1 MKSNSQCWCGSYNLA
16 DYSPAYW
23 HCHSCDTLVSKEWQ
37 QDASAAVK
45 DEGEFYGKDYFLEH
59 QQQGGHPSLH
69 ERVRNDLTDR
79 IPHWIS
85 ALLKYR
91 VPPARVLE
99 LGSAHGGFV
108 AFLNWAG
115 YDAMGLD
122 LSPWVTQF
130 ARDIFGVPMLQ
141 GSLASQ
147 FLQPASLD
155 IIAHMDVL
163 EHLAK
168 PLETMRSAIELL
180 KPDGIML
187 LQTPCFDPDISY
199 RDLLD
204 TNHPFIKMLI
214 PEHLFIFSKQ
224 SLHAFFAKFGY
235 EHIIHEPAF
244 FPQYDMFTVVSR
256 IPLRV
261 IPDNEREASLKSLP
275 SGRLILALL
284 DLFRKVS
291 ILQYHAD
298 ERLKVIQHQSA
309 ELEILRMAAQERL
322 ELIVRL
328 NNELNNNTRE

>member
-37 QDASAAVK
+37 QDASGAVK

-115 YDAMGLD
+115 YDATGLD

-163 EHLAK
+163 DVQYRVIISQE
-168 PLETMRSAIELL
+168 EAILCSGPERFWNSS
-180 KPDGIML
+180 PRQWMEGARRATGIHCL
-187 LQTPCFDPDISY
+187 GGGRLTASKDITRHEYPTSQK
-199 RDLLD
+199 R
-204 TNHPFIKMLI
+204 TNHPGD
-214 PEHLFIFSKQ
+214 PSGV
-224 SLHAFFAKFGY
+224 AG
-235 EHIIHEPAF
+235 
-244 FPQYDMFTVVSR
+244 T
-256 IPLRV
+256 
-261 IPDNEREASLKSLP
+261 ASL
-275 SGRLILALL
+275 G
-284 DLFRKVS
+284 
-291 ILQYHAD
+291 H
-298 ERLKVIQHQSA
+298 
-309 ELEILRMAAQERL
+309 
-322 ELIVRL
+322 
-328 NNELNNNTRE
+328 